1 MEHRVVEDCGVTLT
15 SSRLIGEYGLAVDGP
30 TIILMLTSPTAAA
43 WLKDLFLGMIGSAKP
58 VDLATRA
65 DVALKGV
72 GKLELVRLG
81 GERRGRLSRARRSA
95 DFTWSGNDEEWDTRA
110 QLLDPFVDGLSGHCY
125 LTSFYRD
132 DDARIEVCLAEQKRP
147 VGAAFA
153 WAPA

>member
-1 MEHRVVEDCGVTLT
+1 MEHGANEGREVAFCGY
-15 SSRLIGEYGLAVDGP
+15 RMIGEYGLAVDGP
-30 TIILMLTSPTAAA
+30 TIILMLTSPAAAA
-43 WLKDLFLGMIGSAKP
+43 WLKELFLAMAGSGKP
-58 VDLATRA
+58 LDLASRA
-65 DVALKGV
+65 DVSLKGV
-72 GKLELVRLG
+72 GKLELTRLD

-147 VGAAFA
+147 AGATFVCASA
-153 WAPA
+153 